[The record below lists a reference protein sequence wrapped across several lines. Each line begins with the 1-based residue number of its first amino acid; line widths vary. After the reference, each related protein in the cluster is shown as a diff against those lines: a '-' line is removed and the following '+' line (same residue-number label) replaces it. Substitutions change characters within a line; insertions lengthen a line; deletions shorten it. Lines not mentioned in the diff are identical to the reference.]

1 MSFQSFSLCL
11 PRIFSKEET
20 FMTKKLFQW
29 AVAAAIAVALPMC
42 VTSCVRE
49 DLDDPT
55 TPTEQPTEQPTEDA
69 MKVTIDKSFVLYG
82 VPSEGIGEAVCR
94 RLKGSGAAPSMAE
107 VYILD
112 PSKTDNLGI
121 GVENWKEMVRRTW
134 YGDAAVV
141 LTQCSYRNFYRF
153 TVNYILGA
161 LALKAEMNGEELDLS
176 DYDSDH
182 VSTEREMLANAVR
195 SAYQMYRANHSAP
208 GEVEEKDWAHID
220 QWPIEEQNAIMLDA
234 YGFCQ
239 GNELYVMNAS
249 VNWSDTIDG
258 ENIPAAQPETAYQWG
273 QKADAVAD
281 WVNRQGMEDAET
293 RAGLASFRRA
303 ITRANDATSIESLMS
318 AQTKEFCFDY
328 EYPSITDPTNS
339 SSWAYSAINV
349 QFRAYSAYDF
359 NKDDEYYNVRQTI
372 TVMND
377 RINNNDNGGWFSCY
391 YDNLNH
397 VYFSQSRG
405 SWMDYTYTKLK
416 LEGDGQ
422 KHLEFY
428 NPGNKEGST
437 SYTTTQG
444 GSSGNTFGFSL
455 GGNYGMNGLSLAG
468 NFNFSHTSTVTWS
481 TSENLS
487 VDNIGTEYSQDTD
500 GAPQWVFRSRE
511 LNFDETSSAKAP
523 YQMKRTFATDE
534 TAIWRVEHPKG
545 SYQLS
550 AWSDVVSEMVELWT
564 GGIPNIEFKRFWNDS
579 SNRRYYSKHTS
590 HYVNFTLISPLRF
603 KADWNNYVINYGNK
617 QGNTSES
624 ANFDEYLENTYG
636 VSSKA
641 EVKCWAGAFTT
652 SEATADGSDNARAIF
667 QSFRSSISGQK
678 EVLKS
683 KGYAGRMVFA
693 LKRDGEKE
701 PLDSIVLNLDNDFSK
716 GSMVTEKI
724 NGYDVTFKVTKADD
738 EVELS
743 SVPENFQGHLL
754 IPKSVLGGQLMVTSL
769 GKRCASSSK
778 GITRITIPESVTYIN
793 DYAFYLLPSLAEV
806 HVLANTPP
814 ALGDNVFTGSCND
827 AVLYVPA
834 GCEDTYV
841 KTDGWSSFKYFL
853 TDGTRVVK
861 LNGYD
866 LTFQVTKENEE
877 VKLIKVPEDYQ
888 GALDIPQEIA
898 FDGKQMKVTAL
909 GVNCAAGR
917 GGITSVSLPST
928 LREIEEGALSRLNIK
943 HVTVPEG
950 VQTIGIWA
958 FHKTKCED
966 VHLPS
971 TLQSIGNNAFRDM
984 DNLYNIYCK
993 ATQAPSMG
1001 TDVFTPR
1008 YADAILCVAQGS
1020 KDEYTYAKEWE
1031 NFKTITDSPHFVNQR
1046 IYVDTNGYELT
1057 YLMTKESEEVK
1068 LINVPEDYKGA
1079 LDIPQEIAFGGKQ
1092 MKVTALGVNCA
1103 AGRGGITSV
1112 SLPGALREIEEG
1124 ALSRLNISHV
1134 TVPEGVQTIGIWA
1147 FHKTK
1152 CEDVHLPSTLQSIG
1166 YNAFRDMDNLNNVY
1180 CKATQPPV
1188 LGSDV
1193 FTPRYADVVLTVPK
1207 GCLDVYANAE
1217 EWKNFQKI
1225 YNGKHYLDERF
1236 NYMVN
1241 GYNLTFRMTVEDEEV
1256 ELESV
1261 PDDFKGVLDIPA
1273 EITDGLKVT
1282 ALGEW
1287 CCENRTGVT
1296 EVQVPEGV
1304 KVMKAGVFRLCQ
1316 NINTIYLPSTLT
1328 EIGESCFYKT
1338 KASEV
1343 HIKATTPPSLGDE
1356 TFTGLDLNVVLY
1368 VPTGCKEAYA
1378 NADEWKVFKSIVE
1391 E

>member
-1 MSFQSFSLCL
+1 MRKC
-11 PRIFSKEET
+11 IFR
-20 FMTKKLFQW
+20 W
-29 AVAAAIAVALPMC
+29 AVAAAIAVALPVCM
-42 VTSCVRE
+42 TSCK
-49 DLDDPT
+49 DDDDIDNPITPT
-55 TPTEQPTEQPTEDA
+55 TEPVTEPTDDA
-69 MKVTIDKSFVLYG
+69 LKVTCEKSYVLYG

-94 RLKGSGAAPSMAE
+94 RLKGSEATPAMAE
-107 VYILD
+107 VYVID
-112 PSKTDNLGI
+112 PSKTDELGI

-161 LALKAEMNGEELDLS
+161 LALKAEMNGEEFDLTDLDS
-176 DYDSDH
+176 EH
-182 VSTEREMLANAVR
+182 ATTERELLANAVR
-195 SAYQMYRANHSAP
+195 NAYNIYRANHSAP

-220 QWPIEEQNAIMLDA
+220 QWPSEEQNAIMLDA

-239 GNELYVMNAS
+239 GNELYLMNAS
-249 VNWSDTIDG
+249 VNKPDTIEG
-258 ENIPAAQPETAYQWG
+258 IIIPPAQPETAYEWG

-281 WVNRQGMEDAET
+281 WVNRQGKEDAET

-303 ITRANDATSIESLMS
+303 ITRANDGASIESLMS

-359 NKDDEYYNVRQTI
+359 NKDDEYYDVRQKI

-397 VYFSQSRG
+397 VYFTHSRG

-455 GGNYGMNGLSLAG
+455 GGNYGRNGLSLAG

-481 TSENLS
+481 TSENWS
-487 VDNIGTEYSQDTD
+487 VQNIGTEYSQDTD
-500 GAPQWVFRSRE
+500 GAPQWVFRSRD
-511 LNFDETSSAKAP
+511 LNYDETSSANDP
-523 YQMKRTFATDE
+523 HQMKRTFATDE

-550 AWSDVVSEMVELWT
+550 AWSDVVSEMVELSTW
-564 GGIPNIEFKRFWNDS
+564 GIPNIEFNRFWNDS
-579 SNRRYYSKHTS
+579 SNRTYYYKHTS

-678 EVLKS
+678 EALKS
-683 KGYAGRMVFA
+683 KGYAGRMVFG

-716 GSMVTEKI
+716 GSTVTEKV

-743 SVPENFQGHLL
+743 SVPEDFQGHLL
-754 IPKSVLGGQLMVTSL
+754 IPRSILDGQLMVTRL
-769 GKRCASSSK
+769 GRRCASSSK
-778 GITRITIPESVTYIN
+778 GITRITIPESVTYIS

-806 HVLANTPP
+806 HVLSNTPP
-814 ALGDNVFTGSCND
+814 ALGDNVFTGCSND

-834 GCEDTYV
+834 GCEDTYA

-853 TDGTRVVK
+853 TDGTRIVK

-877 VKLIKVPEDYQ
+877 VKLINVPEDYK
-888 GALDIPQEIA
+888 GTLNIPQEIE
-898 FDGKQMKVTAL
+898 FDGMQMKVTAL

-917 GGITSVSLPST
+917 DGITSVPLPST
-928 LREIEEGALSRLNIK
+928 LREIEEGALSRLNIN
-943 HVTVPEG
+943 HLTVPEG
-950 VQTIGIWA
+950 VLTIGPWA
-958 FHKTKCED
+958 
-966 VHLPS
+966 L
-971 TLQSIGNNAFRDM
+971 
-984 DNLYNIYCK
+984 
-993 ATQAPSMG
+993 
-1001 TDVFTPR
+1001 
-1008 YADAILCVAQGS
+1008 
-1020 KDEYTYAKEWE
+1020 
-1031 NFKTITDSPHFVNQR
+1031 
-1046 IYVDTNGYELT
+1046 
-1057 YLMTKESEEVK
+1057 
-1068 LINVPEDYKGA
+1068 
-1079 LDIPQEIAFGGKQ
+1079 
-1092 MKVTALGVNCA
+1092 
-1103 AGRGGITSV
+1103 
-1112 SLPGALREIEEG
+1112 
-1124 ALSRLNISHV
+1124 
-1134 TVPEGVQTIGIWA
+1134 
-1147 FHKTK
+1147 HKTK

-1180 CKATQPPV
+1180 CKATQAPSM
-1188 LGSDV
+1188 GTDV
-1193 FTPRYADVVLTVPK
+1193 FTPRYNDATLQVPE
-1207 GCLDVYANAE
+1207 GCKDEYVYAK
-1217 EWKNFQKI
+1217 EWKNFKTI
-1225 YNGKHYLDERF
+1225 VEGMHPVNERIQQA
-1236 NYMVN
+1236 VN
-1241 GYNLTFRMTVEDEEV
+1241 GYELSFKVTKENEEV

-1261 PDDFKGVLDIPA
+1261 ARDFNGVLYIPA

-1282 ALGEW
+1282 TMGVW
-1287 CCENRTGVT
+1287 CCDHRMGVT
-1296 EVQVPEGV
+1296 EVHVPEGV
-1304 KVMKAGVFRLCQ
+1304 KVIKEGAFYGGYMKKF
-1316 NINTIYLPSTLT
+1316 YLPSTLT
-1328 EIGESCFYKT
+1328 IIGNIAFYYT
-1338 KASEV
+1338 NASEV
-1343 HIKATTPPSLGDE
+1343 HIKATTPPSLDSDRIFGGIKE
-1356 TFTGLDLNVVLY
+1356 NAVLY
-1368 VPTGCKEAYA
+1368 VPTGCIEAYA
-1378 NADEWKVFKSIVE
+1378 NADEWKDFKSIVE